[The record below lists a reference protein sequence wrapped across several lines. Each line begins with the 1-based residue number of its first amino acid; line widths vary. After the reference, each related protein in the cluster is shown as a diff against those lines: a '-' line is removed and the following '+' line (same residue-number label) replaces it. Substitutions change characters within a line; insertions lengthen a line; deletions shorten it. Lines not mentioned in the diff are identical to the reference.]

1 VFVQNRLRRDLDF
14 FTARACFGMTTSDVS
29 AQNKKPPCFQLDN
42 AREGCA
48 WIDSLLGKFA
58 NSDGNM
64 ILVQKLFLIV

>member
-1 VFVQNRLRRDLDF
+1 
-14 FTARACFGMTTSDVS
+14 MSPPKIKS
-29 AQNKKPPCFQLDN
+29 HPCFQLDN
-42 AREGCA
+42 AREGFA